1 MSFSKHKKSFL
12 FENMEDIAEAD
23 PITYKIEALKV
34 YLEKKM
40 GFESFFGSYKYLVL
54 ASDGEEPGDGSVLDN
69 LSKNKAKFIPFIIQ
83 LIKCED
89 TVYGQE

>member
-1 MSFSKHKKSFL
+1 MDS
-12 FENMEDIAEAD
+12 D

-40 GFESFFGSYKYLVL
+40 GFEAFFGSYKYLVKT
-54 ASDGEEPGDGSVLDN
+54 SEGEEPEDEHILDN
-69 LSKNKAKFIPFIIQ
+69 LTEAKSKFIPFIIQ
-83 LIKCED
+83 LISCED

>member
-1 MSFSKHKKSFL
+1 
-12 FENMEDIAEAD
+12 MEDIADSD

-40 GFESFFGSYKYLVL
+40 GFDAFFNSYKYLN
-54 ASDGEEPGDGSVLDN
+54 STSNGEEPEDDFSLDS
-69 LSKNKAKFIPFIIQ
+69 LDEYKAKYIPFIIQ

-89 TVYGQE
+89 SIYGSE